1 MMQWLSRVPF
11 RVYALILAA
20 ALALGALPAAAADKV
35 SLRLDWVNS
44 GYHAIWYYGLDKG
57 IFQKAGIDLEV
68 LEGKGSAVTAQT
80 VGNGSVMFGTA
91 DSAAVMGFI
100 SQGMPIKI
108 VGGYLRQSALAI
120 VFPAEKGWKRFAD
133 MGNAGNVKIGYSA
146 GGASSQILPALIKK
160 AGLEGKV
167 ELVIMEPAA
176 KMTSILTHR
185 VDGIDSFGFLVV
197 AILEGQGF
205 KAATL
210 PYANEGV
217 NIPGLSLIASDATIK
232 SSPDLVRRMV
242 GAMEEA
248 IAAARKDP
256 EGAIDSLM
264 KRAPTL
270 KRPVVLRTLV
280 LSFDL
285 LDPAWA
291 KGKPQAWMS
300 PEVIAASQDILLQYG
315 GVQKKLPV
323 ETYVTNDFVPTN

>member
-1 MMQWLSRVPF
+1 MMTRLDRFSAG
-11 RVYALILAA
+11 VYALAVAA
-20 ALALGALPAAAADKV
+20 AVGLGAFPAAAADKAT
-35 SLRLDWVNS
+35 LRLDWINS

-91 DSAAVMGFI
+91 DTAVVMGFI
-100 SQGMPIKI
+100 SQGMPIKM

-120 VFPAEKGWKRFAD
+120 VFPAEKGWKRFKD
-133 MGNAGNVKIGYSA
+133 IGNATIGYSA
-146 GGASSQILPALIKK
+146 GGASSQILPALMKN

-167 ELVIMEPAA
+167 QLVSMEPAA
-176 KMTSILTHR
+176 KMTAILTHR
-185 VDGIDSFGFLVV
+185 VDGVDSFGFLVV
-197 AILEGQGF
+197 SILEGQGF

-210 PYANEGV
+210 SYANEGV
-217 NIPGLSLIASDATIK
+217 NIPGLSLIASDDTIK
-232 SSPDLVRRMV
+232 KAPDLVRRMV
-242 GAMEEA
+242 TAMEA
-248 IAAARKDP
+248 TIAAARKDP

-270 KRPVVLRTLV
+270 NRPVVLRTLV

-285 LDPAWA
+285 IDPDWG
-291 KGKPQAWMS
+291 KGKPQAWLS
-300 PEVIAASQDILLQYG
+300 PEVIGKSQDILFQYG

-323 ETYVTNDFVPTN
+323 ESYFTNEFVPAK

>member
-1 MMQWLSRVPF
+1 MER
-11 RVYALILAA
+11 LIRIYRYLCAAVLAA
-20 ALALGALPAAAADKV
+20 IAVFSASPASAADKAT
-35 SLRLDWVNS
+35 LRLDWVNS

-80 VGNGSVMFGTA
+80 VGNGSVTFGTA
-91 DSAAVMGFI
+91 DTAAVMGFI
-100 SQGMPIKI
+100 PQGMPIKI
-108 VGGYLRQSALAI
+108 VAGYLRQSALAI

-133 MGNAGNVKIGYSA
+133 MGDAKIGYSP
-146 GGASSQILPALIKK
+146 GGASSQILPALIKQ

-167 ELVIMEPAA
+167 QLVSMEPAA

-197 AILEGQGF
+197 SILEGQGF

-217 NIPGLSLIASDATIK
+217 NIPGLSLIASDDTIK
-232 SSPDLVRRMV
+232 KSPDLVRRMV
-242 GAMEEA
+242 MAMNESI
-248 IAAARKDP
+248 IAARRDP

-264 KRAPTL
+264 KRTPTL
-270 KRPVVLRTLV
+270 NRPVVLRTLT

-285 LDPAWA
+285 IDPDWG
-291 KGKPQAWMS
+291 KGKPMGWMS
-300 PEVIAASQDILLQYG
+300 PEVMEKSQDILMKYG
-315 GVQKKLPV
+315 GVTKKLPAAN
-323 ETYVTNDFVPTN
+323 YFTNDFIAAN

>member
-1 MMQWLSRVPF
+1 MMERRSRFSAYVTL
-11 RVYALILAA
+11 VAVAV
-20 ALALGALPAAAADKV
+20 ALGAVPAAAADKA

-91 DSAAVMGFI
+91 DTAVVMGFI
-100 SQGMPIKI
+100 SQDMPIKI
-108 VGGYLRQSALAI
+108 IGGYLRQSALAI
-120 VFPAEKGWKRFAD
+120 VVPAEKGWKRFKD
-133 MGNAGNVKIGYSA
+133 MGNAKIGYSA
-146 GGASSQILPALIKK
+146 GGASSQILPRLIKN

-167 ELVIMEPAA
+167 ELISMEPAA
-176 KMTSILTHR
+176 KMTSILARR

-197 AILEGQGF
+197 SILEGQGF

-217 NIPGLSLIASDATIK
+217 NLPGLSLIASDDTIK
-232 SSPDLVRRMV
+232 KSPDLVRRMV
-242 GAMEEA
+242 MAMQDA

-256 EGAIDSLM
+256 DGAIDSLM
-264 KRAPTL
+264 KRTPTL
-270 KRPVVLRTLV
+270 NRPVVLRTLV

-285 LDPAWA
+285 LNPEWGA
-291 KGKPQAWMS
+291 GKPQTWMS
-300 PEVIAASQDILLQYG
+300 PEVIGKSQDTLLQFG
-315 GVQKKLPV
+315 GVKKKLPV
-323 ETYVTNDFVPTN
+323 EDYFTNEFVPKN

>member
-1 MMQWLSRVPF
+1 MMARLNSF
-11 RVYALILAA
+11 AAGLCAMIAA
-20 ALALGALPAAAADKV
+20 AAVVLGAFPAAAADKAT
-35 SLRLDWVNS
+35 LRLDWVNS

-91 DSAAVMGFI
+91 DTAVVMGFI

-120 VFPAEKGWKRFAD
+120 IFPAEKGWKRFAD
-133 MGNAGNVKIGYSA
+133 MGNAKIGYSA

-167 ELVIMEPAA
+167 ELISMEPAA
-176 KMTSILTHR
+176 KMTSVLTHR

-197 AILEGQGF
+197 SILEGQGF

-217 NIPGLSLIASDATIK
+217 NIPGLSLIAGDDTIK
-232 SSPDLVRRMV
+232 KDPDLVRRMV
-242 GAMEEA
+242 TAMEQT

-264 KRAPTL
+264 KRSPTL
-270 KRPVVLRTLV
+270 DRAVVLRTLT

-285 LDPAWA
+285 LDPDWG
-291 KGKPQAWMS
+291 KGKPLTWMS
-300 PEVIAASQDILLQYG
+300 PEAIGKSQDILLEYG
-315 GVQKKLPV
+315 GMQKKLPV
-323 ETYVTNDFVPTN
+323 DDYFTNAFVPAN

>member
-1 MMQWLSRVPF
+1 MARIKKFSA
-11 RVYALILAA
+11 YIHAA
-20 ALALGALPAAAADKV
+20 ALAAGALLGTFPASAADKAT
-35 SLRLDWVNS
+35 LRLDWVNS

-57 IFQKAGIDLEV
+57 IFQKAGVDLEV

-80 VGNGSVMFGTA
+80 VGNGSVTFGTA
-91 DSAAVMGFI
+91 DTAAVMGFI
-100 SQGMPIKI
+100 AQGMPIKI
-108 VGGYLRQSALAI
+108 VAGYLRQSALAI

-133 MGNAGNVKIGYSA
+133 MGDAKIGFSP

-167 ELVIMEPAA
+167 QLVSMEPAA
-176 KMTSILTHR
+176 KMTSILTHS

-197 AILEGQGF
+197 SILEGQGF

-217 NIPGLSLIASDATIK
+217 NIPGLSLIASDDTIK
-232 SSPDLVRRMV
+232 KSPDLVRRMIM
-242 GAMEEA
+242 AMNES
-248 IAAARKDP
+248 IAAARNDP

-264 KRAPTL
+264 KRSPTL
-270 KRPVVLRTLV
+270 NRPVVLRTLT

-285 LDPAWA
+285 LDPDWG
-291 KGKPQAWMS
+291 KGKPPGWMS
-300 PEVIAASQDILLQYG
+300 PEVIEKSQDILAQYG

-323 ETYVTNDFVPTN
+323 ADYFTDDFVQAN

>member
-1 MMQWLSRVPF
+1 MVTKLNGFFAGVL
-11 RVYALILAA
+11 VIVAA
-20 ALALGALPAAAADKV
+20 AASGFGALPAAAADKAT
-35 SLRLDWVNS
+35 LRLDWVNS

-80 VGNGSVMFGTA
+80 VGNGSVTFGTA
-91 DSAAVMGFI
+91 DTAVVMGFI
-100 SQGMPIKI
+100 SQGMPIKM

-120 VFPAEKGWKRFAD
+120 IFPAEKGWRRFSDIGSA
-133 MGNAGNVKIGYSA
+133 KIGYSA
-146 GGASSQILPALIKK
+146 GGASAQILPALIRK

-167 ELVIMEPAA
+167 ELVSMEPAA
-176 KMTSILTHR
+176 KMTSILAHR
-185 VDGIDSFGFLVV
+185 VDGIDSFGFLMV

-217 NIPGLSLIASDATIK
+217 NIPGLSLIASDDTVK
-232 SSPDLVRRMV
+232 KSPDLVRRMV
-242 GAMEEA
+242 TTMEEA

-264 KRAPTL
+264 KRSPTL
-270 KRPVVLRTLV
+270 NRAVVLRTLT

-285 LDPAWA
+285 LDPDWGR
-291 KGKPQAWMS
+291 GKPPGWIS
-300 PEVIAASQDILLQYG
+300 PEVIGKSQEVLLQYG
-315 GVQKKLPV
+315 GIEKKLPV
-323 ETYVTNDFVPTN
+323 EAYFTNEFVPTN